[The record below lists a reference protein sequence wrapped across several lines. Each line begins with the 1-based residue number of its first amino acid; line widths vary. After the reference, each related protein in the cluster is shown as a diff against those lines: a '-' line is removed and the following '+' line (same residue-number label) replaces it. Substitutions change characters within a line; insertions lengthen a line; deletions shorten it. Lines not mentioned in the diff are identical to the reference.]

1 MSHLLKGVEGGIPVV
16 LDALRSHSEED
27 ALTFIK
33 LYESLTETDKASLSL
48 EEVALACGI
57 GSLRLVEVA
66 VSGVIIMG
74 QVEAKLT
81 IATSMSKVA
90 KSIVKAATESVP
102 IMDREGEIA
111 GYTNGDVKAM
121 ELFGKMSGMVPI
133 PKGATIAINMGDI
146 AERSISKEE
155 AEPSY
160 LDPGQR
166 LRWINDAVEKR
177 RLPSPAAE
185 PLGTLEHMQ
194 SDVAEILVER

>member
-1 MSHLLKGVEGGIPVV
+1 MEGGIPTV
-16 LDALRSHSEED
+16 LDALRAHSEED
-27 ALTFIK
+27 ALTFIN
-33 LYESLTETDKASLSL
+33 LYESLTETDKANLSL

-66 VSGVIIMG
+66 VSGVILMG

-121 ELFGKMSGMVPI
+121 ELFGKMSGMVPV
-133 PKGATIAINMGDI
+133 PKGATIAINTNVSS
-146 AERSISKEE
+146 ERTSSKADD

-166 LRWINDAVEKR
+166 LRMIHDAVEQR
-177 RLPSPAAE
+177 RLPTPPSE
-185 PLGTLEHMQ
+185 PFVVGGALEHLQ
-194 SDVAEILVER
+194 QDVAETLVER